1 VAKVIETRIAPGE
14 PGQMFYERRGHIG
27 YFVIDGPTD
36 LNAATPEMHL
46 KLFENLQEFRDDEQ
60 AWVGIITGAGER
72 AFSVGGDLK
81 NAYIWAESFE
91 LRDHLESFWYPR
103 ARVPK
108 LTGNVSMTLG
118 EPELKLFKPM
128 IAAVNGYCLGAGLIR
143 LCCFTDIR
151 IAGTSSKFGFTEVK
165 WGLGGGGG
173 GWASIV
179 RQIGYAAAMKLCL
192 TGESVGAEEAY
203 EMGLINEVVAD
214 GEALERAEE
223 LAAAL
228 CERPPTSLRA
238 AKEVL
243 LKSFDTSRDELDRLA
258 EQLARFEV
266 MSHDFKEAAA
276 ARAAGRAPEYRGW

>member
-1 VAKVIETRIAPGE
+1 MAKIIETRIAPGE
-14 PGQMFYERRGHIG
+14 PGRMFYERRDHVGH
-27 YFVIDGPTD
+27 FVIDGPTD

-46 KLFENLQEFRDDEQ
+46 ELFEHLEDFRDDEQ
-60 AWVGIITGAGER
+60 AWVGIVTGAGLR

-81 NAYIWAESFE
+81 NALIWAEAFE

-103 ARVPK
+103 AREPK
-108 LTGNVSMTLG
+108 LTGNISMTLG
-118 EPELKLFKPM
+118 EPELKLFKPV

-151 IAGTSSKFGFTEVK
+151 VASASSKFGFTEVK

-192 TGESVGAEEAY
+192 TGESIGAQEAY
-203 EMGLINEVVAD
+203 DIGLINEVVAD
-214 GEALERAEE
+214 GDALERAEE
-223 LAAAL
+223 IAADL
-228 CERPPTSLRA
+228 CQRPPTSLRA

-243 LKSFDTSRDELDRLA
+243 LRSFYPTQDDVARLA
-258 EQLARFEV
+258 EQLSRFEV
-266 MSHDFKEAAA
+266 MSHDFREAAA